1 MTSVQQDTSRTIPRT
16 TLPGSQERKRR
27 GRVGGGRINVGRG
40 ERIASIAAG
49 SILAA
54 LALYRRS
61 LPGLL
66 AAGAGGSLLYRGA
79 SGHCHLYDALGIDTA
94 RRPGAR
100 HGEDLHDRGIH
111 VEQAFLINKSPE
123 ELYAFWRNLE
133 NLPSILSH
141 VKSVQVLD
149 ETRSRWVV
157 DAPRIAGGQVE
168 WEAEITRDE
177 PNAFI
182 AWRSLPGSQVD
193 TTGQIRFT
201 RAMGDRGTEVH
212 VFMEYL
218 PPAGKVGHWIATLFG
233 SSPKTLIREDLRN
246 FKRIQELGEIPTIR
260 GQPRGTCKS
269 RGMREEE

>member
-1 MTSVQQDTSRTIPRT
+1 MMSVDTSRTLPRT
-16 TLPGSQERKRR
+16 RFPGRHEREKRW
-27 GRVGGGRINVGRG
+27 GAGGARINVGPA
-40 ERIASIAAG
+40 ERIVSAAAG
-49 SILAA
+49 SILAV
-54 LALYRRS
+54 LGLSRRS

-66 AAGAGGSLLYRGA
+66 AAGVGGSLIYRGA
-79 SGHCHLYDALGIDTA
+79 SGHCHLHGALGIDTA

-100 HGEDLHDRGIH
+100 SDEDLHERGIH
-111 VEQAFLINKSPE
+111 VEQAFLINRSPE
-123 ELYAFWRNLE
+123 ELYGFWRNLE
-133 NLPSILSH
+133 NLPSILRH
-141 VKSVQVLD
+141 VKAVQVLD
-149 ETRSRWVV
+149 ATRSRWVV
-157 DAPRIAGGQVE
+157 DAPRIAGGKVE

-182 AWRSLPGSQVD
+182 AWRSLPGSEVD
-193 TTGQIRFT
+193 TTGQIRFA

-260 GQPRGTCKS
+260 GQPRGTCTG
-269 RGMREEE
+269 RGKRQED